1 MSHVS
6 HFSSNTTSF
15 TTPFPVV
22 HSILSPDALLV
33 EVLSCYDLEKPGNC
47 IFLARGVN
55 DTYLVPAETEK
66 YILRVYTADRRS
78 LSDILYEIDV
88 LLHLERNG
96 VSVSTPVA
104 QSDGNYINVL
114 QAPEGPRP
122 VVLFTYAQGKA
133 LNRHAATDSYHHG
146 RALATIHNAT
156 ASFTSTHTRTAL
168 DLPYLLDQSM
178 HNIESLLAY
187 TSADWSYL
195 QGFADRVRLQIEHFS
210 AQGLDWGVCH
220 GDCHMLNDH
229 ISSDSVITFFDFDF
243 CGPGWRAYDLAIV
256 RWSEGFYKMDPED
269 ILWQAFL
276 KGYKEQRQIAEID
289 LLSIPAFVAVRE
301 IWHTALIASMQL
313 SSGMQDFDRLMQ
325 RTVKLL
331 GEWEQSQ
338 FKL

>member
-1 MSHVS
+1 MFHVS
-6 HFSSNTTSF
+6 HFSSNSPSF
-15 TTPFPVV
+15 TIPFPSV
-22 HSILSPDALLV
+22 HSILAPTALAAEILPR
-33 EVLSCYDLEKPGNC
+33 YDLENPVNC
-47 IFLARGVN
+47 TFLARGVN
-55 DTYLVPAETEK
+55 DTYLVQAGIEK
-66 YILRVYTADRRS
+66 YILRVYTTGQRS
-78 LSDILYEIDV
+78 ITDILYEIDI
-88 LLHLERNG
+88 LLHLERND
-96 VSVSTPVA
+96 VPVSTPVA

-122 VVLFTYAQGKA
+122 VVLFTYAYGRT
-133 LNRHAATDSYHHG
+133 LNRHDATDSYHHG
-146 RALATIHNAT
+146 RALAIIHNAT
-156 ASFTSTHTRTAL
+156 ASFTRAHTRTVLA
-168 DLPYLLDQSM
+168 LPYLLDQSM
-178 HNIESLLAY
+178 RNIESLLAY

-195 QGFADRVRLQIEHFS
+195 QGFAERLHSQIEHFS

-229 ISSDSVITFFDFDF
+229 ITSDSVITFFDFDF

-301 IWHTALIASMQL
+301 IWHTALITSLQS
-313 SSGMQDFDRLMQ
+313 SSGIQDFDRLMQ